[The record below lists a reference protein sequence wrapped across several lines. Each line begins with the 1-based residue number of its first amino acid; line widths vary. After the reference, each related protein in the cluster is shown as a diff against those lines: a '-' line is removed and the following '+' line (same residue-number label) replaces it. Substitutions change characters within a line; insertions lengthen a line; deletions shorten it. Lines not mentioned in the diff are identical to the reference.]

1 MKKLKQNTL
10 FLFLT
15 IVSTSLFIS
24 CDSDDDNNTIPPINT
39 GVSVTVAN
47 TFQSATITSGV
58 ETAIEDLFMQPAGSL
73 EATANV
79 SDATEFPAYLLGLYD
94 IDIDQNSIS
103 FELVAGANDPNYGPL
118 FRTLEPDTFDRYYLT
133 FDEAQNVKGF
143 SSSNSSVNLRIDANN
158 ILVVEIGEGF
168 EFQPGASFT
177 ITLN

>member
-1 MKKLKQNTL
+1 MKILKQKTL
-10 FLFLT
+10 FLCIA
-15 IVSTSLFIS
+15 IVSTSFFIS
-24 CDSDDDNNTIPPINT
+24 CDSDDDNNAPPINT

-73 EATANV
+73 EATANI

-103 FELVAGANDPNYGPL
+103 FELVAEANDPNYGPL